1 MSTGPLRENL
11 EYIMNDSWKSEVDAF
26 MKSNY
31 LKRDGID
38 VKKNRFYQQVHEQF
52 VDAKKLAWLQMQEEF
67 PELAE
72 RVKNRQNRNKILQT
86 GDVDYLLQQ
95 FPK

>member
-1 MSTGPLRENL
+1 
-11 EYIMNDSWKSEVDAF
+11 
-26 MKSNY
+26 MK
-31 LKRDGID
+31 
-38 VKKNRFYQQVHEQF
+38 
-52 VDAKKLAWLQMQEEF
+52 EEF